1 MAMIIWMKKILLLR
15 CEILLY
21 TLYLKQNKQLLLFEF
36 ADILIP
42 RGLIDYNRDHLTHID
57 IADRQAGLGIRELR
71 LVATTR
77 QKNLD

>member
-1 MAMIIWMKKILLLR
+1 MAGKYWIKKRSHIRIFLQ
-15 CEILLY
+15 
-21 TLYLKQNKQLLLFEF
+21 TFF
-36 ADILIP
+36 DILIP